1 MSSKD
6 RSSVDIYTIMAQSA
20 SQIRGAKDRAEKG
33 SAFNLTTIALVT
45 AIVAVTAYTGYRL
58 FKRKALPPPAGPQ

>member
-1 MSSKD
+1 
-6 RSSVDIYTIMAQSA
+6 MAQSA